1 MVREVTQFQFTE
13 WPCYSSPQTGAL
25 LHFRRVV
32 ADTLAR
38 SQLRGPPVVH
48 CQDGGGRSGVFVMLD
63 ANIELVKHA
72 AQVRPC
78 NQPTQS
84 TSIYQIFLPR

>member
-1 MVREVTQFQFTE
+1 MTQFQFTE

-38 SQLRGPPVVH
+38 FAIDGAVGKSVVLW
-48 CQDGGGRSGVFVMLD
+48 DKL
-63 ANIELVKHA
+63 
-72 AQVRPC
+72 
-78 NQPTQS
+78 
-84 TSIYQIFLPR
+84 